1 MKNKLLL
8 HPLTAA
14 LWALGLAVFP
24 LAVRAQSGSATLP
37 SVTVIGERNGYSAPE
52 SSTATRTDTPWIQI
66 PQSTQVVPKAVIDDQ
81 SALTL
86 SDALRNVSGVQ
97 FDFGFNGSMQP
108 LVILRGF
115 PSVSMTAMGAMSGS
129 STYYL
134 DGTKVSG
141 LPVNMANVQSVEVV
155 KGPASV
161 LYGRAEPG
169 GLVNVVSKPISRV
182 PQFSLEQTVGQ
193 YGLSRTAI
201 EGSGPV
207 NSDGTLLGR
216 FGASYYSSDSVRDYV
231 RDKLGAFTGTLSW
244 VPDTRTSLS
253 ATLDYS
259 EHRYRTDYG
268 VPTNGDRP
276 ANLPWSRQFND
287 APDLSNAKTAVFKV
301 EGSHQIDDTWQ
312 VKAKALS
319 ARGTTA
325 EVDVT
330 PYRVDLGAGVSP
342 LESCDGS
349 GATLCRYY
357 FNVRPDGR
365 YKLDQFN
372 VDLIGKFSTG
382 SIQHT
387 LLAGFD
393 TYDSRKTGT
402 MYFQQLSAVDVYA
415 PVFGKTPKLDTTT
428 AMPMDVQDRNRWT
441 SFYLQDQLALGNGV
455 FLTGA
460 LRHDRTSAIY
470 SSDASVAPNDQSYT
484 SPRVGAVWQFAANQ
498 AVYAQYQDSLATNNG
513 RDTVTLAALQPEKA
527 RQFEVG
533 HKAALF
539 DGKLTSTVALFQLVK
554 RNRAANVVID
564 QPPFYNLLTVGKA
577 RSRGLEWDVMGEIT
591 KKLSVIASY
600 AYTDAEVTE
609 DPTYQGKRL
618 ANVARHTGSIWA
630 RYAFDAQ
637 WSGGAGVFAQSSRA
651 GDTANTFQ
659 LPGYGR
665 VDAMLAYRFGWG
677 ASKASLQFNL
687 DNVFNKKYYTGSHQ
701 FVQDWIKLG
710 TPRTAK
716 LTLRVDY

>member
-1 MKNKLLL
+1 MTSTFLLR
-8 HPLTAA
+8 PLVAA
-14 LWALGLAVFP
+14 LSAAGMAVGLPV
-24 LAVRAQSGSATLP
+24 AQAQTDSPTLP
-37 SVTVIGERNGYSAPE
+37 AVTVSGDRDSYSAPE
-52 SSTATRTDTPWIQI
+52 SATATRTDTPWIQV
-66 PQSTQVVPKAVIDDQ
+66 PQSTQVVPQAVIEDQ
-81 SALTL
+81 AALTL

-97 FDFGFNGSMQP
+97 FDFGFNGGMQP

-115 PSVSMTAMGAMSGS
+115 SSVSMTAMGAMSGS
-129 STYYL
+129 ATYYL
-134 DGTKVSG
+134 DGTKVQG
-141 LPVNMANVQSVEVV
+141 VPVNMANVQSVEVV
-155 KGPASV
+155 KGPSSV

-182 PQFSLEQTVGQ
+182 PAFSMEQTIGQ
-193 YGLSRTAI
+193 YGLSRTAV
-201 EGSGPV
+201 EGSGPL
-207 NSDGTLLGR
+207 NADGTLLGR
-216 FGASYYSSDSVRDYV
+216 FGASYFSTDSVRDYV
-231 RDKLGAFTGTLSW
+231 RDKLGAFTGALSW
-244 VPDTRTSLS
+244 VPDTRTSLT

-268 VPTNGDRP
+268 VPALGDRP
-276 ANLPWSRQFND
+276 VNLPWSRQLND
-287 APDLSNAKTAVFKV
+287 APELSNAKTTLFKL
-301 EGSHQIDDTWQ
+301 EGAHQFNDTWQ

-319 ARGTTA
+319 VRGTTA

-342 LESCDGS
+342 LDACDGA
-349 GATLCRYY
+349 GTTQCRYY

-372 VDLIGKFSTG
+372 VDLIGKFDTG
-382 SIQHT
+382 GIQHT

-393 TYDSRKTGT
+393 TYDSRKTGA
-402 MYFQQLSAVDVYA
+402 MYFQQLSAASIYS
-415 PVFGKTPKLDTTT
+415 PVLYRSPRLDTAT

-441 SFYLQDQLALGNGV
+441 SFYLQDQLALGGGV
-455 FLTGA
+455 VLTGA

-470 SSDASVAPNDQSYT
+470 SSDPNVAPNKQSST
-484 SPRVGAVWQFAANQ
+484 SPRLGAVWQFAPNQ
-498 AVYAQYQDSLATNNG
+498 AVYAQYQEALATNNG

-533 HKAALF
+533 YKAALF

-564 QPPFYNLLTVGKA
+564 QPPYYNLETVGKA
-577 RSRGLEWDVMGEIT
+577 RSRGLEWDVSGEIT
-591 KKLSVIASY
+591 KQLSVIASY
-600 AYTDAEVTE
+600 AYTDAVVTE

-618 ANVARHTGSIWA
+618 PNVARHAGSVWA
-630 RYAFDAQ
+630 RYAFDSR
-637 WSGGAGVFAQSSRA
+637 WSGGAGVFAQSSRP
-651 GDTANTFQ
+651 GDTANTFK
-659 LPGYGR
+659 LPGYAR
-665 VDAMLAYRFGWG
+665 VDAMLAYRFAWG

-687 DNVFNKKYYTGSHQ
+687 DNVFNRKYYTGSHQ